1 MVEEVLLEDNIA
13 LLAFPVAVAGK
24 INFNSV
30 LETVLTQIFVELFQ
44 V

>member
-30 LETVLTQIFVELFQ
+30 LETVLIQICFELSH